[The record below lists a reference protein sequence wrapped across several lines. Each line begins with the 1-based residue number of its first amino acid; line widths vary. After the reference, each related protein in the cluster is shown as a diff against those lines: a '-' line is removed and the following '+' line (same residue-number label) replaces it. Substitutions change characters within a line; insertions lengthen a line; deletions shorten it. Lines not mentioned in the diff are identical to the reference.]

1 VPVIEQT
8 AQLPAS
14 PATVFAYL
22 TDPDR
27 RGEWDDGCS
36 ACTLL
41 GDRPAKGAR
50 LQLQGRR
57 MAPSWVGEYRS
68 FDPPRRATLTLIDG
82 QGMPFASFSESFTL
96 ASRSGG
102 STLTLRLEYE
112 TRGMLRLI
120 EPVTVRS
127 RLRRTTARSLAGIV
141 AHFG

>member
-27 RGEWDDGCS
+27 RGEWADGCS

-127 RLRRTTARSLAGIV
+127 RLRRPPAPSPAGPV